1 MSFVAR
7 SGPGPHQTWPR
18 SRHDPVQQHTLQ
30 SENIKGRQKQCGKV
44 HRHSLSRI
52 LFRSPRSA
60 ISKNQEWG
68 LNYSTGWQAH
78 SDLLCMCL
86 TGPTPLVWSCCAI
99 AAAVSEHLTIT
110 GSPREHPSLSWRAQG
125 GRGTASADHRG
136 TWREMPGACQPLPSQ
151 EQRHSDGS
159 SQFTQQ
165 AGQGDTH
172 CKEILILIHTAQ
184 PTDATYVCYMY
195 ATSNSHE
202 KNNIQTAPCSYTWGA
217 LRLANCWGSSIHS
230 TLTCSFPCWG
240 HLSKPRWTPAA
251 SCTC

>member
-1 MSFVAR
+1 
-7 SGPGPHQTWPR
+7 
-18 SRHDPVQQHTLQ
+18 
-30 SENIKGRQKQCGKV
+30 
-44 HRHSLSRI
+44 
-52 LFRSPRSA
+52 
-60 ISKNQEWG
+60 
-68 LNYSTGWQAH
+68 
-78 SDLLCMCL
+78 MCL

-251 SCTC
+251 SCTCLGRSTSAAHIPEWEINNGRPTRYRSLTNHTGSVIMLTEQTLIWRI